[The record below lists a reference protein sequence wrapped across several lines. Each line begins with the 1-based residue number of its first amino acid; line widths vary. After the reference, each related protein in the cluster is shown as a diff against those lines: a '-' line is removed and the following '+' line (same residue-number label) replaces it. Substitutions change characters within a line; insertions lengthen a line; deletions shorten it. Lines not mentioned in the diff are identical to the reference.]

1 MGKAAAPFLLLA
13 LGPPSTTRSGLKTR
27 ACAALASVVS
37 EGSLVLVSL
46 RSSFMGVTLFLLFL
60 DLELRLPFFGDLILL
75 DLGVFGLILRLRD
88 LCRPFF
94 GDLNLRCLGDLNLP
108 FFGDLILLFL
118 GDLNLR
124 LLGDIN
130 LRCLGDLNLRYLGDL
145 TLLRLGDLDLPFV
158 GDLTWLALGD
168 LTFFTGVTLLL
179 LFFPRRFLAVFE
191 VSYSRVVAT

>member
-94 GDLNLRCLGDLNLP
+94 GDLNLRCLGDL
-108 FFGDLILLFL
+108 ILLFL